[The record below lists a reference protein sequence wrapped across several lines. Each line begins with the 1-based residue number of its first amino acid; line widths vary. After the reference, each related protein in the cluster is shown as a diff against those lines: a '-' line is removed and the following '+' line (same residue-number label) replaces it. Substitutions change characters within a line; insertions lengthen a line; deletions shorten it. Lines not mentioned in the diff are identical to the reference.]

1 MNQSS
6 KKLIKVTILDHNE
19 FITNVIEDI
28 LSSYEHKLTKINS
41 LSQIKIPCDYL
52 IFYEDSVN
60 EELIHEIEHVPKG
73 IGSKS

>member
-1 MNQSS
+1 MNQSN

-28 LSSYEHKLTKINS
+28 LSSYEHELTKIKS
-41 LSQIKIPCDYL
+41 LSQVKIPCDYL

-60 EELIHEIEHVPKG
+60 EELIHEIEHLPK
-73 IGSKS
+73 